1 MPLLILNI
9 NIKGIENVSIND
21 KDIKLSIL
29 DIGTKLQGSDVSQTL
44 KASTERVQLAEELGY
59 SRYWFAEHHN
69 TASQVST
76 SPDLMIAHA
85 AAHTKKI
92 RVGAGGI
99 MLPNHSPLKVV
110 EDFSLLEALH
120 PARIDLGIGRATGT
134 DNLTAYALRRSRE
147 SVMSYDFPEQFE
159 ELLAFFQKN
168 FPADHPYSKIIPIP
182 DSPSSSLIPD
192 LYMLGSSTG
201 GVEFAMNEGLGFV
214 FASHLAPHLAIPVL
228 QAYRRN
234 FRPSTFMPE
243 PKSILSTILI
253 TAETDE
259 EANYLA
265 GPVEL
270 YWARLHTGDIHSP
283 FPTLEEA
290 SKHVYSPNESMARR
304 QNKNRFIIGGIQTVG
319 EKLRHLA
326 KETMVDEVMIM
337 EFYSD
342 KTASQKAYRLLA
354 KEFDLKSN

>member
-1 MPLLILNI
+1 M
-9 NIKGIENVSIND
+9 SIND

-29 DIGTKLQGSDVSQTL
+29 DIGTKLQGNDASQTL
-44 KASTERVQLAEELGY
+44 KDSTERIQLADELGY

-69 TASQVST
+69 TAVQVST

-85 AAHTKKI
+85 AAHTKRI

-110 EDFSLLEALH
+110 ENFSLLEALH
-120 PARIDLGIGRATGT
+120 PARIDLGIGRAPGT
-134 DNLTAYALRRSRE
+134 DGLTAYALRRSRE
-147 SVMSYDFPEQFE
+147 AVSSYDFPEQFN
-159 ELLAFFQKN
+159 ELLSFFQMN
-168 FPADHPYSKIIPIP
+168 FPVDHPFSKIIPIA
-182 DSPSSSLIPD
+182 DDSLIPD
-192 LYMLGSSTG
+192 IYMLGSSTG
-201 GVEFAMNEGLGFV
+201 GVEFAINEGLGFV

-228 QAYRRN
+228 RAYRNN
-234 FRPSTFMPE
+234 FKPSTLMSE

-283 FPTLEEA
+283 FPTLEEV
-290 SKHVYSPNESMARR
+290 SKHVYSVNENAARV
-304 QNKNRFIIGGIQTVG
+304 QNKDRFIIGSIQTVA
-319 EKLRHLA
+319 KKIRHLS

-342 KTASQKAYRLLA
+342 KAASQKAYRLLA
-354 KEFDLKSN
+354 EEFNLKG

>member
-1 MPLLILNI
+1 M
-9 NIKGIENVSIND
+9 SIND

-29 DIGTKLQGSDVSQTL
+29 DIGTKLQGNDASQTL
-44 KASTERVQLAEELGY
+44 KDSTERIQLADELGY
-59 SRYWFAEHHN
+59 TRYWFAEHHN
-69 TASQVST
+69 TGVQVST

-85 AAHTKKI
+85 AAHTKRI

-110 EDFSLLEALH
+110 ENFSLLEALH

-134 DNLTAYALRRSRE
+134 DGLTAYALRRSRE
-147 SVMSYDFPEQFE
+147 AVSSYDFPEQFN
-159 ELLAFFQKN
+159 ELLSFFQRD
-168 FPADHPYSKIIPIP
+168 FPANHPYSKIIPIAG
-182 DSPSSSLIPD
+182 DSLIPTI
-192 LYMLGSSTG
+192 YMLGSSTG
-201 GVEFAMNEGLGFV
+201 GVEFAINEGLGFV

-228 QAYRRN
+228 RAYRNN
-234 FRPSTFMPE
+234 FKPSILMSE

-290 SKHVYSPNESMARR
+290 SKHVYSANENAARV
-304 QNKNRFIIGGIQTVG
+304 QNKNRFIIGSIQTVAQ
-319 EKLRHLA
+319 KLRHLA
-326 KETMVDEVMIM
+326 KETMVDEVMMM
-337 EFYSD
+337 EFYTD

-354 KEFDLKSN
+354 KEFNLKG

>member
-1 MPLLILNI
+1 M
-9 NIKGIENVSIND
+9 SIND

-29 DIGTKLQGSDVSQTL
+29 DIGTKLQENDASQTL
-44 KASTERVQLAEELGY
+44 KDSTERIQLADELGY

-69 TASQVST
+69 TANQVST

-85 AAHTKKI
+85 TANTKRI

-99 MLPNHSPLKVV
+99 MMPNHSPLKVV
-110 EDFSLLEALH
+110 ENFSLLEALH
-120 PARIDLGIGRATGT
+120 PGRIDLGIGRAPGT
-134 DNLTAYALRRSRE
+134 DGLTAYALRRSRE
-147 SVMSYDFPEQFE
+147 AVTSYDFPEQFN
-159 ELLAFFQKN
+159 ELLSFFQRD
-168 FPADHPYSKIIPIP
+168 FPADHPYSKIIPVV
-182 DSPSSSLIPD
+182 DDSLIPD
-192 LYMLGSSTG
+192 IYMLGSSTG
-201 GVEFAMNEGLGFV
+201 GVEFAINEGLGFV

-228 QAYRRN
+228 RAYRNN
-234 FRPSTFMPE
+234 FKPSTLMSA

-290 SKHVYSPNESMARR
+290 STHVYSANENAARV
-304 QNKNRFIIGGIQTVG
+304 QNKDRFIIGSIQTVAQ
-319 EKLRHLA
+319 KLRHLA
-326 KETMVDEVMIM
+326 KETMVDEVMMM

-354 KEFDLKSN
+354 KEFNLKGIDR